1 MGKLSID
8 IGQSIIAFIIMDS
21 LADLEENE
29 IQLEEERDCSDD
41 SLRKFSLI
49 AVHGRLFSK

>member
-29 IQLEEERDCSDD
+29 IQPEEERDCSDD